1 MNALEEA
8 LRLYQDT
15 NIPVDEICRIRK
27 MAKSTFYR
35 KKPQNIVRGHANK
48 GRIYTFNFDKFKEE
62 SREKYYWLGFLGA
75 DGTIVN
81 NTLSIE
87 LNSIDKNH
95 LIKFNN
101 WCENTAKI
109 TERVNNMGS
118 KCSKTTLNSIELV
131 NYLKKYGLTQNK
143 SKSFEMVGIPD
154 IYSLDFIRG
163 YIDGDGTVAMKG
175 SQIYLSVVSGNRK
188 MIEQIEE
195 ILQTG
200 NKISDCGTYF
210 KIACLGNNKAK
221 EILDRIYENSTE
233 ETRLDRKY
241 ETYMALASCG
251 SDSQD
256 KLCELLK
263 TP

>member
-8 LRLYQDT
+8 LRLYQET
-15 NIPVDEICRIRK
+15 NMPVDEICKTRK
-27 MAKSTFYR
+27 ISKSTFYR

-48 GRIYTFNFDKFKEE
+48 GRIYTFNFEKFKEE

-75 DGTIVN
+75 DGAIVN

-95 LIKFNN
+95 LCKFNQ
-101 WCENTAKI
+101 WCESTAKI
-109 TERVNNMGS
+109 TDRVNNMGS
-118 KCSKTTLNSIELV
+118 KCSKTNLNSVELV
-131 NYLKKYGLTQNK
+131 DYLKKYGLVQNK
-143 SKSFEMVGIPD
+143 GNSFEMVSIPD
-154 IYSLDFIRG
+154 LYSIDFIRG

-175 SQIYLSVVSGNRK
+175 NQIYLSIVSGNK
-188 MIEQIEE
+188 KIIEQIEE

-200 NKISDCGTYF
+200 NKISDYETYF
-210 KIACLGNNKAK
+210 RIACLGNDKAK
-221 EILDRIYENSTE
+221 KILDRIYRNSTE
-233 ETRLDRKY
+233 NTRLGRKY

-256 KLCELLK
+256 KLCELLE